1 MFKQILS
8 IVLLATLAC
17 LAGASSHHQQV
28 HLSFGQ
34 NIDEMLVTWVTKH
47 NDQKVHVRY
56 GLKNDTDE
64 FEFKAKASTTK
75 YVNPGREGRIIY
87 VHRAI
92 LRELEPDQI
101 YKYRPV
107 SAQALGSVYS
117 FRSRKVDNPEGQ
129 TRFAMLA
136 DMGLE
141 GTVLPRLTA
150 EVERNEY
157 DMVFHVGDL
166 AYDLQ

>member
-8 IVLLATLAC
+8 IALLAALA
-17 LAGASSHHQQV
+17 ASVSASSHHQQI

-34 NIDEMLVTWVTKH
+34 SIDEMLVTWVTKH
-47 NDQKVHVRY
+47 NDQKVHVQY
-56 GLKNDTDE
+56 GLNSTEE

-75 YVNPGREGRIIY
+75 YVNPGREGRIFY

-92 LRELEPDQI
+92 LRELEPGKT

-107 SAQALGSVYS
+107 SAQALGSIYS
-117 FRSRKVDNPEGQ
+117 FRSRNVDNSEGQ

-136 DMGLE
+136 DMGLD
-141 GTVLPRLTA
+141 GTVLPRLTS
-150 EVERNEY
+150 EVERDEY

>member
-1 MFKQILS
+1 MFKQTLS
-8 IVLLATLAC
+8 IVLLAAMVCVAT
-17 LAGASSHHQQV
+17 GSSHHQQI
-28 HLSFGQ
+28 HLSFAQ

-47 NDQKVHVRY
+47 NDQKVHVQY
-56 GLKNDTDE
+56 GLNETDE

-75 YVNPGREGRIIY
+75 YVNPGREGRVIFI
-87 VHRAI
+87 HRAI
-92 LRELEPDQI
+92 LRELEPGQL

-107 SAQALGSVYS
+107 SAQALGAVYS
-117 FRSRKVDNPEGQ
+117 FRSRKVDNSEGQ

-150 EVERNEY
+150 EVERDEY

>member
-1 MFKQILS
+1 MFKQTLS
-8 IVLLATLAC
+8 IVLLAALAC

-34 NIDEMLVTWVTKH
+34 SIDQMLVTWVTKH

-56 GLKNDTDE
+56 GRNNSDE

-75 YVNPGREGRIIY
+75 YVNPGREGRIMY

-92 LRELEPDQI
+92 LRELEPNQL

-117 FRSRKVDNPEGQ
+117 FRSRKVDNTEGQ

-150 EVERNEY
+150 EVERDEY
-157 DMVFHVGDL
+157 DMIFHVGDL